1 MELIRQFSLI
11 LVVLGALAAVITVMR
26 KRGASVKWP
35 QLNRKARR
43 LEVVERL
50 VLSTQANLVLVR
62 LDEREILIAT
72 SSAGCS
78 VLEERKMAS
87 GAAA

>member
-1 MELIRQFSLI
+1 MELIRQFGLI
-11 LVVLGALAAVITVMR
+11 LAVLGALAAAIAVMR
-26 KRGASVKWP
+26 KRGANVKWP
-35 QLNRKARR
+35 HMSRKVRR

-50 VLSTQANLVLVR
+50 VLSPQANLVLIR

-72 SSAGCS
+72 SGTGCS